1 LVASYW
7 IPATLFLSDNLSLVD
22 KRDYGKIR
30 SLGWGD
36 CMNIGSEYLKT
47 VIKRFKEAKAT
58 AEKAIDQL
66 TESELFWSPN
76 EESNSVA
83 IIVKHMSGNMV
94 SRWTDFLTSDGEK
107 TNRNRD
113 YEFVEDIQSKEQM
126 MELWEIGWD
135 TFFKAL
141 ESMEDD
147 QLLNIITIRNEPHT
161 VLEAIERQMYHY
173 SYHIGQIIYIAKI
186 LKSSN
191 WKTLTIPRKK

>member
-1 LVASYW
+1 
-7 IPATLFLSDNLSLVD
+7 
-22 KRDYGKIR
+22 
-30 SLGWGD
+30 
-36 CMNIGSEYLKT
+36 MNIGNEYLKI
-47 VIKRFKEAKAT
+47 VIKRFKDAKVT

-66 TESELFWSPN
+66 TESELFWAPN

-113 YEFVEDIQSKEQM
+113 HEFVGDILTKEQT
-126 MELWEIGWD
+126 MELWDNGWD
-135 TFFKAL
+135 TLFNAL
-141 ESMEDD
+141 KSIEDD

-191 WKTLTIPRKK
+191 WRTLTIPRKK